1 MKYTFENVKPDVYVL
16 KYKNKDGKEVERE
29 FTRNIKLARTLQR
42 VNALAKVEMVSMLKE
57 QGLTKDDLVVVS
69 KNEKGQVIYDE
80 SGLREIE
87 QSCLEIIMQ
96 DTIDKIMQE
105 EFGVNFETLMVDMGV
120 NVQEPTE
127 EDSKFVELFVT
138 KLGLIITGREEADPS

>member
-105 EFGVNFETLMVDMGV
+105 EFGINFETLMVDMGV
-120 NVQEPTE
+120 NVQKPTE

-138 KLGLIITGREEADPS
+138 KLGLIITGREEVDPS